1 MIIDYSIMNYKFKIY
16 FTCIFI
22 ALAFFLANAINA
34 QNDRFG
40 KVYYDELRMGLNIGF
55 VTPRYADLG
64 VTMNYVDNP
73 GFPKFIASVFLGTE
87 YGRYGS
93 QSISAAKLGLAY
105 YQNFI
110 VLGPLFKLTL
120 LSYFSDQNND
130 LRIRPEI
137 GLGFFGH
144 FFIGYGVNFP
154 LAVSR
159 INEIQFGVF
168 TISYT
173 LNLAKWKSPDK

>member
-1 MIIDYSIMNYKFKIY
+1 MNYKFKLY
-16 FTCIFI
+16 FTYIFI
-22 ALAFFLANAINA
+22 FTAFIVNA

-55 VTPRYADLG
+55 LTPRYVDLG

-105 YQNFI
+105 YKNFI

-144 FFIGYGVNFP
+144 FFVGYGVNFP

-159 INEIQFGVF
+159 INEIRSGVF

-173 LNLAKWKSPDK
+173 LNLVKWKASDKYF